1 MHVKIIP
8 SRLRTSLF
16 LIAAALLLSGAL
28 APALAALNTNF
39 EAYAAGTRIAALG
52 IPNVTFTSAPVA
64 NSFQVLGL
72 GGAVGAPLA
81 GNILANSQ
89 AFGDPPDQDLTVT
102 FTGVAQTSYTVD
114 WGTLTGFDNFQIEG
128 RFGGATVFIDN
139 FVSGDPPPYHS
150 ATAARPAGVVFDQ
163 LILTTTS
170 AEFAIDNFITAD
182 VAMIF
187 TQTGGST
194 DVAEAGP
201 TSDTYDVALNG
212 IPSANVVINL
222 TTDGQCTVLPN
233 TLTFTPGNYN
243 VAQTVTVTAVDDAAI
258 EGPHTCVITHTI
270 AAPPPEYVGVGP
282 SNIVAN
288 VTDNDFAN
296 VTITES
302 GGSTDIA
309 EAGPTNDTYTVVL
322 TGAPSANVIINI
334 TPDAQCTVAP
344 AALTFTPGNYNV
356 AQTVTVTA
364 VDDLV
369 VEGPHTCTITHAV
382 DPASAPEYIGL
393 AIADVVAN
401 VTDNDFP
408 PGVTITESG
417 GATDVSEAGP
427 TNDTYTVVLDSAP
440 SANVII
446 DITPDAQCTVA
457 PAALTFTPGNYNV
470 AQTVTVTA
478 VDDALVEGPHTC
490 TITHAVR
497 AGSAPEYI
505 GLAIADVVANVTDN
519 DVAGVTITESGG
531 ATDVSEAGPT
541 NDTYTVV
548 LNTLPSANVIINIT
562 PDAQCTVAPV
572 TLTFTPANYNILQ
585 LVTVTAVDDAV
596 PEASPHPCVITHAVD
611 PASALEYIGVAIA
624 DVTANV
630 TDNDAPG
637 VTVSPNPVNIAEGG
651 AAGNY
656 QINLN
661 TLPAGAVTITVTP
674 NAQCDVGAGGGVPID
689 IVLNDTT
696 PQNIPVTAVDD
707 AIVEGAHTCVIT
719 HAITATGDPADYPVG
734 LPIAN
739 KIINI
744 ADNDGAPPSGPVA
757 APTAAGFP
765 PPPPLPLC
773 ADIGGTTNAIVRASV
788 PADTVPRGSVFCR
801 VIAENTVY
809 IEDPA
814 EVGNAAVFSLGVIQ
828 AVDVFGLSREGRPVV
843 PFQQGVTVC
852 LLGNSGMIFLD
863 AATAPRVPQWLA
875 TSFQG
880 GYTCGVIF
888 SSGTVV
894 LVATPSPVVADV
906 SVSAPVQE
914 LAGCR
919 VTTTAGSLRL
929 RKEANTG
936 SPIIALL
943 GFNETFD
950 ATARQGIWFRIN
962 AAGATG
968 WVNGGFLNLSGNC
981 GG

>member
-1 MHVKIIP
+1 
-8 SRLRTSLF
+8 
-16 LIAAALLLSGAL
+16 
-28 APALAALNTNF
+28 
-39 EAYAAGTRIAALG
+39 
-52 IPNVTFTSAPVA
+52 
-64 NSFQVLGL
+64 
-72 GGAVGAPLA
+72 
-81 GNILANSQ
+81 
-89 AFGDPPDQDLTVT
+89 
-102 FTGVAQTSYTVD
+102 
-114 WGTLTGFDNFQIEG
+114 
-128 RFGGATVFIDN
+128 
-139 FVSGDPPPYHS
+139 
-150 ATAARPAGVVFDQ
+150 VVFDE

-170 AEFAIDNFITAD
+170 EEFAIDNFITAD

-187 TQTGGST
+187 AESGGAT
-194 DVAEAGP
+194 NITEGGA
-201 TSDTYDVALNG
+201 TDTYTVVLNG

-222 TTDGQCTVLPN
+222 TTDGQCTAAPAA
-233 TLTFTPGNYN
+233 LTFTPGNYN

-258 EGPHTCVITHTI
+258 EGPHTCTITHTI
-270 AAPPPEYVGVGP
+270 AAPPPEYVGVVP

-288 VTDNDFAN
+288 VTDNDAAG

-309 EAGPTNDTYTVVL
+309 EGGATDTYTVVL
-322 TGAPSANVIINI
+322 TGAPSANVVINL
-334 TPDAQCTVAP
+334 TTDGQCTAAP

-369 VEGPHTCTITHAV
+369 VEGAHTCTITHAV
-382 DPASAPEYIGL
+382 GAGSAPEYIGL
-393 AIADVVAN
+393 AIPNVVAN

-408 PGVTITESG
+408 PGVTIVESG
-417 GATDVSEAGP
+417 GSTDIAEGGAT
-427 TNDTYTVVLDSAP
+427 DTYTVVLDSAP
-440 SANVII
+440 SANVVINLTT
-446 DITPDAQCTVA
+446 DGQCTAA

-478 VDDALVEGPHTC
+478 VDDLVVEGAHTC
-490 TITHAVR
+490 TITHAVG

-505 GLAIADVVANVTDN
+505 GLAIPNVVANVTDN
-519 DVAGVTITESGG
+519 DTPGVTITESGG
-531 ATDVSEAGPT
+531 STDIAEGGAT
-541 NDTYTVV
+541 DTYTVV
-548 LNTLPSANVIINIT
+548 LNAMPSANVVINLT
-562 PDAQCTVAPV
+562 TDGQCTVAPV

-585 LVTVTAVDDAV
+585 LVTVTAVDDALV
-596 PEASPHPCVITHAVD
+596 EGPHTCVITHAID
-611 PASALEYIGVAIA
+611 AASAPEYLGVAIPN
-624 DVTANV
+624 VVANV
-630 TDNDAPG
+630 TDNDTPG

-651 AAGNY
+651 AGGNY

-661 TLPAGAVTITVTP
+661 TNPAGPVTITVTP

-744 ADNDGAPPSGPVA
+744 TDNDGAPPSGPQAV
-757 APTAAGFP
+757 PTAAGFP
-765 PPPPLPLC
+765 LPPPVPLC

-809 IEDPA
+809 VEDPA
-814 EVGNAAVFSLGVIQ
+814 EVGNAAVFGLGVIQ
-828 AVDVFGLSREGRPVV
+828 AVDVFGLTRDGIPVV

-852 LLGNSGMIFLD
+852 LLGSSGMIFLD
-863 AATAPRVPQWLA
+863 ASTAPRVPQWLA

-894 LVATPSPVVADV
+894 LVAAPSPVVADV